1 MTLRKISVI
10 FAIGF
15 VAAALHSCDDGDIY
29 EEYTTSDS
37 EGLTVKLKARLTGT
51 DNWSSSYSL
60 VIAGFADTEYSIV
73 QKVLPTSHEGEN
85 DVEVI
90 LSNIGSDVKTIEF
103 CVTNKLRERIV
114 TFHSYELKGNESDT
128 VTVDVGTMDVG
139 MYATIQKNIFN
150 TTCTQC
156 HGGATGKPAAGLLL
170 TEGMSHA
177 ALVNKPSAKIEGE
190 TLVVPGDAER
200 SILHKTINTGYDLP
214 LRFDH
219 TNMISNS
226 NWLTLIDKWI
236 DNGAKE

>member
-37 EGLTVKLKARLTGT
+37 DGLTVKLKARLTGT
-51 DNWSSSYSL
+51 DNRSSSYSL
-60 VIAGFADTEYSIV
+60 VIAGFADTEYSVV

-90 LSNIGSDVKTIEF
+90 LSKIGSEVKTIEF

-128 VTVDVGTMDVG
+128 VT
-139 MYATIQKNIFN
+139 
-150 TTCTQC
+150 
-156 HGGATGKPAAGLLL
+156 
-170 TEGMSHA
+170 
-177 ALVNKPSAKIEGE
+177 
-190 TLVVPGDAER
+190 
-200 SILHKTINTGYDLP
+200 
-214 LRFDH
+214 
-219 TNMISNS
+219 
-226 NWLTLIDKWI
+226 IDM
-236 DNGAKE
+236 